1 MKKQNLFTPPKEAD
15 PIQASFDEA
24 IVKILPE
31 IVTDLRQKKCHLID
45 DKSIQNIRDQKVG
58 FKIYN

>member
-15 PIQASFDEA
+15 PIQTSFDEA

-45 DKSIQNIRDQKVG
+45 DKSI
-58 FKIYN
+58 